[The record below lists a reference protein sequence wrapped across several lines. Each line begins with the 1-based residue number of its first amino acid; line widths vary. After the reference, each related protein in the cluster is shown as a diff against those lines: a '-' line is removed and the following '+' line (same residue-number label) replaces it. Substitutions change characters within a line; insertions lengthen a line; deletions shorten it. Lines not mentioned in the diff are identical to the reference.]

1 MFCKNS
7 DRISVV
13 TKVPNSTVKFTKMTY
28 HPRFFKAMMKTSRL
42 CWKTVESDSWFRK
55 TTNFSLTIIIVEVLS
70 DDQKSKFRTQVLQLD
85 DICGPCVC
93 KDDEMFLKNIA
104 ALQLKCDCL
113 EYKHVSRKVSE
124 VYLIHKYLVNIIQ
137 GYCD

>member
-13 TKVPNSTVKFTKMTY
+13 TKAPNSTVKFTKMTY

-55 TTNFSLTIIIVEVLS
+55 TTNFSLTIIIVEALS

-85 DICGPCVC
+85 DIWGPCVC
-93 KDDEMFLKNIA
+93 KDHEMFLKNIA
-104 ALQLKCDCL
+104 AWQLKRDCL
-113 EYKHVSRKVSE
+113 EYEQVSRKVSE
-124 VYLIHKYLVNIIQ
+124 VCLIHKYLVNIIQ
-137 GYCD
+137 VYCD